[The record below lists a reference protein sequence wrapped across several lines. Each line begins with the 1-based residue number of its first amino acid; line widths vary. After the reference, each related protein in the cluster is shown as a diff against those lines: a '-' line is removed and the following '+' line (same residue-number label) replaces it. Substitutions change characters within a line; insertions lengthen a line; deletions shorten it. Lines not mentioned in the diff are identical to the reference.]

1 MTKVD
6 AKVIDFQCPQCG
18 CALKFTIGQI
28 KSSEPKQCS
37 GCGVDINTDA
47 EGSSNAAADI
57 REAACGDHDQVRQ
70 PRGKGGRRRVTR
82 RAAPEPEA
90 PKRCRMRSL
99 LPRPSRRG
107 WTCGERLRRRGY
119 R

>member
-1 MTKVD
+1 MTNVD

-57 REAACGDHDQVRQ
+57 REAAEKV
-70 PRGKGGRRRVTR
+70 PAEITIKFVS
-82 RAAPEPEA
+82 PEEKEEDGA
-90 PKRCRMRSL
+90 
-99 LPRPSRRG
+99 
-107 WTCGERLRRRGY
+107 
-119 R
+119 